1 MFGRMMVSALALT
14 GVAYAQDGGAQV
26 PASPDCTP
34 QPACST
40 LTPTSSADR
49 VAYDAAYFAQY
60 NPQTALD
67 MVRQVPGF
75 SLDGGEDRRGFS
87 GAVGNLLIDGVRP
100 SSKSQGVEGMLQRIP
115 ASQVVR
121 LEVLRG
127 AAVAGDAS
135 GQSMLLNVVRT
146 PTAGSGVY
154 EAGFELTSRG
164 VPAPR
169 GELSY
174 SGRNGN
180 VEYTLAGSIF
190 SQYRDLPGWRL
201 FSDEPGDIYTGRA
214 DTPSPRDFRE
224 ATINGSIAFPL
235 WGGRF
240 STNAQINAWRFN
252 ADNDFYFFDA
262 LDNPDGALI
271 QDYRERRK
279 GYELGANYDRD
290 IGPWSLGVIGLI
302 NRGRYESFEDDLF
315 LDGVGAL
322 DGDFYQDIVQ
332 DSGESIARFTLSR
345 PLGARHRIE
354 FGAEGAFN
362 SLDQQLEFAGSFAPT
377 PGSVPN
383 INVLVEE
390 ERAEIF
396 ASHTW
401 RPSDVWSIETR
412 LNWETSTLTFSG
424 DTNQVVDLAFWKPSL
439 QLTRTFAGNN
449 QLRFR
454 VYRDVSQLDFGDF
467 VSAVATADALLAGGN
482 PDLVPQTD
490 WRAELG
496 ADLRFPGGA
505 ALSLTLTQH
514 EISNVTDVVPITAI
528 NDNGTPL
535 DTSDDFP
542 FTFDAPGNL
551 GDGEATSLDVNFST
565 PISFIEGGRLTI
577 SGYLWDTEVTDP
589 LTNQPRIFSFRP
601 ESQIEVVFRQD
612 LPDLRFAW
620 QINIFKQGEF
630 QAYRFNEID
639 TSEEGPWVDLTFETT
654 ALPHGMKLTAIAANI
669 FDGTVYRD
677 RRFFNEDPPGPVTN
691 LGRNG
696 INTSRDYRQRE
707 FAQAPWFILQ
717 LSGTF

>member
-1 MFGRMMVSALALT
+1 MLGRMMVSALALT
-14 GVAYAQDGGAQV
+14 GVAYAQEAP
-26 PASPDCTP
+26 PAAA
-34 QPACST
+34 PATSERVV
-40 LTPTSSADR
+40 PTSTSADR
-49 VAYDAAYFAQY
+49 VIYEAAQFAQF

-67 MVRQVPGF
+67 MVSQIPGF
-75 SLDGGEDRRGFS
+75 SLDGGEERRGFS
-87 GAVGNLLIDGVRP
+87 GAVGNVLIDGVRP
-100 SSKSQGVEGMLQRIP
+100 STKSQGVGGILSRIP

-135 GQSMLLNVVRT
+135 GQSILLNVVRT
-146 PTAGSGVY
+146 DSAGSGVY
-154 EAGFELTSRG
+154 SAGFELTSRG

-169 GELSY
+169 GEVSY

-180 VEYTLAGSIF
+180 VEYSIAGSVF

-201 FSDEPGDIYTGRA
+201 FFDEVGGESYAGRA
-214 DTPSPRDFRE
+214 ETPSPRDMRE
-224 ATINGSIAFPL
+224 GTITGSVAFPL

-240 STNAQINAWRFN
+240 STNAQINAFRFN
-252 ADNDFYFFDA
+252 ADNDYYFFDA
-262 LDNPDGALI
+262 LDNPDNALL
-271 QDYRERRK
+271 QDYVEQNR
-279 GYELGANYDRD
+279 GYEFGVNYDRD
-290 IGPWSLGVIGLI
+290 IGPWSLSLIGLI
-302 NRGRYESFEDDLF
+302 NRSRYESDENDLF
-315 LDGVGAL
+315 LTGAGAF
-322 DGDFYQDIVQ
+322 DGDFFQDIQQ
-332 DSGESIARFTLSR
+332 DAGESIARISLSR
-345 PLGARHRIE
+345 PLGEHHRIE
-354 FGAEGAFN
+354 FGGEAAFN
-362 SLDQQLEFAGSFAPT
+362 SLDQRLDLEGSFAP
-377 PGSVPN
+377 PSFDN
-383 INVLVEE
+383 ANVLVEE
-390 ERAEIF
+390 ERAELF

-401 RPSDVWSIETR
+401 RPNSQWSVETR
-412 LNWETSTLTFSG
+412 LNWETSTLTFTG
-424 DTNQVVDLAFWKPSL
+424 DSNQTVDLAFWKPSV
-439 QLTRTFAGNN
+439 QITRTFAGNN

-467 VSAVATADALLAGGN
+467 VSAAATADALISGGN

-490 WRAELG
+490 WRYELG
-496 ADLRFPGGA
+496 ADLHFPGGA
-505 ALSLTLTQH
+505 ALGLTLTQH
-514 EISNVTDVVPITAI
+514 QISDVTDVVYIPAA
-528 NDNGTPL
+528 GY
-535 DTSDDFP
+535 
-542 FTFDAPGNL
+542 DAPGNL

-565 PISFIEGGRLTI
+565 PVSFIEGGRLTI

-589 LTNQPRIFSFRP
+589 LTNQPRIFSYRP
-601 ESQIEVVFRQD
+601 ESQIEINFRQD

-620 QINIFKQGEF
+620 NLSIYKEGEI

-669 FDGTVYRD
+669 LDGTVYRD

>member
-1 MFGRMMVSALALT
+1 MMVSALALT
-14 GVAYAQDGGAQV
+14 GVAYAQEAP
-26 PASPDCTP
+26 PAAA
-34 QPACST
+34 PATSERVV
-40 LTPTSSADR
+40 PTSTSADR
-49 VAYDAAYFAQY
+49 VIYEAAQFAQF

-67 MVRQVPGF
+67 MVSQIPGF
-75 SLDGGEDRRGFS
+75 SLDGGEERRGFS
-87 GAVGNLLIDGVRP
+87 GAVGNVLIDGVRP
-100 SSKSQGVEGMLQRIP
+100 STKSQGVGGILSRIP

-135 GQSMLLNVVRT
+135 GQSILLNVVRT
-146 PTAGSGVY
+146 DSAGSGVY
-154 EAGFELTSRG
+154 SAGFELTSRG

-169 GELSY
+169 GEVSY

-180 VEYTLAGSIF
+180 VEYSIAGSVF

-201 FSDEPGDIYTGRA
+201 FFDEVGGESYAGRA
-214 DTPSPRDFRE
+214 ETPSPRDMRE
-224 ATINGSIAFPL
+224 GTITGSVAFPL

-240 STNAQINAWRFN
+240 STNAQINAFRFN
-252 ADNDFYFFDA
+252 ADNDYYFFDA
-262 LDNPDGALI
+262 LDNPDNALL
-271 QDYRERRK
+271 QDYVEQNR
-279 GYELGANYDRD
+279 GYEFGVNYDRD
-290 IGPWSLGVIGLI
+290 IGPWSLSLIGLI
-302 NRGRYESFEDDLF
+302 NRSRYESDENDLF
-315 LDGVGAL
+315 LTGAGAF
-322 DGDFYQDIVQ
+322 DGDFFQDIQQ
-332 DSGESIARFTLSR
+332 DAGESIARISLSR
-345 PLGARHRIE
+345 PLGEHHRIE
-354 FGAEGAFN
+354 FGGEAAFN
-362 SLDQQLEFAGSFAPT
+362 SLDQRLDLEGSFAP
-377 PGSVPN
+377 PSFDN
-383 INVLVEE
+383 ANVLVEE
-390 ERAEIF
+390 ERAELF

-401 RPSDVWSIETR
+401 RPNSQWSVETR
-412 LNWETSTLTFSG
+412 LNWETSTLTFTG
-424 DTNQVVDLAFWKPSL
+424 DSNQTVDLAFWKPSV
-439 QLTRTFAGNN
+439 QITRTFAGNN

-467 VSAVATADALLAGGN
+467 VSAAATADALISGGN

-490 WRAELG
+490 WRYELG
-496 ADLRFPGGA
+496 ADLHFPGGA
-505 ALSLTLTQH
+505 ALGLTLTQH
-514 EISNVTDVVPITAI
+514 QISDVTDVVYIPAA
-528 NDNGTPL
+528 GY
-535 DTSDDFP
+535 
-542 FTFDAPGNL
+542 DAPGNL

-565 PISFIEGGRLTI
+565 PVSFIEGGRLTI

-589 LTNQPRIFSFRP
+589 LTNQPRIFSYRP
-601 ESQIEVVFRQD
+601 ESQIEINFRQD

-620 QINIFKQGEF
+620 NLSIYKEGEI

-654 ALPHGMKLTAIAANI
+654 ALPHGMKLTAIAANL

>member
-1 MFGRMMVSALALT
+1 MLGRMMVSALALT
-14 GVAYAQDGGAQV
+14 GVAYAQEAP
-26 PASPDCTP
+26 PAAA
-34 QPACST
+34 PATSERVV
-40 LTPTSSADR
+40 PTSTSADR
-49 VAYDAAYFAQY
+49 VIYEAAQFAQF

-67 MVRQVPGF
+67 MVSQIPGF
-75 SLDGGEDRRGFS
+75 SLDGGEERRGFS
-87 GAVGNLLIDGVRP
+87 GAVGNVLIDGVRP
-100 SSKSQGVEGMLQRIP
+100 STKSQGVGGILSRIP

-135 GQSMLLNVVRT
+135 GQSILLNVVRT
-146 PTAGSGVY
+146 DSAGSGVY
-154 EAGFELTSRG
+154 SAGFELTSRG

-169 GELSY
+169 GEVSY

-180 VEYTLAGSIF
+180 VEYSIAGSVF

-201 FSDEPGDIYTGRA
+201 FFDEVGGESYAGRA
-214 DTPSPRDFRE
+214 ETPSPRDMRE
-224 ATINGSIAFPL
+224 GTITGSVAFPL

-240 STNAQINAWRFN
+240 STNAQVNAFRFN
-252 ADNDFYFFDA
+252 ADNDYYFFDA
-262 LDNPDGALI
+262 LDNPDNALL
-271 QDYRERRK
+271 QDYVEQNR
-279 GYELGANYDRD
+279 GYEFGVNYDRD
-290 IGPWSLGVIGLI
+290 IGPWSLSLIGLI
-302 NRGRYESFEDDLF
+302 NRSRYESDENDLF
-315 LDGVGAL
+315 LTGAGAF
-322 DGDFYQDIVQ
+322 DGDFFQDIQQ
-332 DSGESIARFTLSR
+332 DAGESIARISLSR
-345 PLGARHRIE
+345 PLGEHHRIE
-354 FGAEGAFN
+354 FGGEAAFN
-362 SLDQQLEFAGSFAPT
+362 SLDQRLDLEGSFAP
-377 PGSVPN
+377 PSFDN
-383 INVLVEE
+383 ANVLVEE
-390 ERAEIF
+390 ERAELF

-401 RPSDVWSIETR
+401 RPNSQWSVETR
-412 LNWETSTLTFSG
+412 LNWETSTLTFTG
-424 DTNQVVDLAFWKPSL
+424 DSNQTVDLAFWKPSV
-439 QLTRTFAGNN
+439 QITRTFAGNN

-467 VSAVATADALLAGGN
+467 VSAAATADALISGGN

-490 WRAELG
+490 WRYELG
-496 ADLRFPGGA
+496 ADLHFPGGA
-505 ALSLTLTQH
+505 ALGLTLTQH
-514 EISNVTDVVPITAI
+514 QISDVTDVVYIPAA
-528 NDNGTPL
+528 GY
-535 DTSDDFP
+535 
-542 FTFDAPGNL
+542 DAPGNL

-565 PISFIEGGRLTI
+565 PVSFIEGGRLTI

-589 LTNQPRIFSFRP
+589 LTNQPRIFSYRP
-601 ESQIEVVFRQD
+601 ESQIEINFRQD

-620 QINIFKQGEF
+620 NLSIYKEGEI

-654 ALPHGMKLTAIAANI
+654 ALPHGMKLTAIAANL

>member
-1 MFGRMMVSALALT
+1 MLGRMMVSALALT
-14 GVAYAQDGGAQV
+14 GVAYAQETNPAPAPTNEAAIT
-26 PASPDCTP
+26 PAS
-34 QPACST
+34 
-40 LTPTSSADR
+40 SSADR
-49 VAYDAAYFAQY
+49 VIYEPAQFSQY

-67 MVRQVPGF
+67 MVRQIPGF

-100 SSKSQGVEGMLQRIP
+100 STKSQGVEGILQRIP
-115 ASQVVR
+115 ANQVVR
-121 LEVLRG
+121 LEILRG

-135 GQSMLLNVVRT
+135 GQSTLLNVVRT
-146 PTAGSGVY
+146 PTSGSGVY

-201 FSDEPGDIYTGRA
+201 FYDEPGDIYTGRA
-214 DTPSPRDFRE
+214 ETPSPRDFRE

-235 WGGRF
+235 LGGRF
-240 STNAQINAWRFN
+240 SINGQLNAWRFN
-252 ADNDFYFFDA
+252 ADNDYFFFDA
-262 LDNPDGALI
+262 LDNPDSALL
-271 QDYRERRK
+271 QDFRERRK
-279 GYELGANYDRD
+279 GYELGFNYDRD
-290 IGPWSLGVIGLI
+290 LGPWSLGVIGLV

-315 LDGVGAL
+315 LDGLGAL

-332 DSGESIARFTLSR
+332 DTGESIARFTLSR
-345 PLGARHRIE
+345 PLGARQRIE
-354 FGAEGAFN
+354 IGAEGAFN
-362 SLDQQLEFAGSFAPT
+362 SLDQQLVFDGSFAPT

-424 DTNQVVDLAFWKPSL
+424 DTNQTVDLAFWKPSL
-439 QLTRTFAGNN
+439 QITRTFAGNN

-454 VYRDVSQLDFGDF
+454 IYRDVSQLDFGDF

-505 ALSLTLTQH
+505 ALGLTLTQH
-514 EISNVTDVVPITAI
+514 QISDVSDVVTLV
-528 NDNGTPL
+528 NTQGTP
-535 DTSDDFP
+535 SVADDEFY
-542 FTFDAPGNL
+542 DAPGNL
-551 GDGEATSLDVNFST
+551 GDGEALSLDVNFST

-577 SGYLWDTEVTDP
+577 SGYLWDTKVTDP
-589 LTNQPRIFSFRP
+589 LTNQPRIFSYRP
-601 ESQIEVVFRQD
+601 ESQIEVTFRQD

-620 QINIFKQGEF
+620 NISIFKEGEI

-639 TSEEGPWVDLTFETT
+639 TSEEGPWVDLTLETT

-677 RRFFNEDPPGPVTN
+677 RRFFNEDPAGPITN

>member
-1 MFGRMMVSALALT
+1 MLGRMMVSALALT
-14 GVAYAQDGGAQV
+14 GVAYAQEAP
-26 PASPDCTP
+26 PAAA
-34 QPACST
+34 PATSERVV
-40 LTPTSSADR
+40 PTSTSADR
-49 VAYDAAYFAQY
+49 VIYEAAQFAQF

-67 MVRQVPGF
+67 MVSQIPGF
-75 SLDGGEDRRGFS
+75 SLDGGEERRGFS
-87 GAVGNLLIDGVRP
+87 GAVGNVLIDGVRP
-100 SSKSQGVEGMLQRIP
+100 STKSQGVGGILSRIP

-135 GQSMLLNVVRT
+135 GQSILLNVVRT
-146 PTAGSGVY
+146 DSAGSGVY
-154 EAGFELTSRG
+154 SAGFELTSRG

-169 GELSY
+169 GEVSY

-180 VEYTLAGSIF
+180 VEYSIAGSVF

-201 FSDEPGDIYTGRA
+201 FFDEVGGESYAGRA
-214 DTPSPRDFRE
+214 ETPSPRDMRE
-224 ATINGSIAFPL
+224 GTITGSVAFPL

-240 STNAQINAWRFN
+240 STNAQINAFRFN
-252 ADNDFYFFDA
+252 ADNDYYFFDA
-262 LDNPDGALI
+262 LDNPDNALL
-271 QDYRERRK
+271 QDYVEQNR
-279 GYELGANYDRD
+279 GYEFGVNYDRD
-290 IGPWSLGVIGLI
+290 IGPWSLSLIGLI
-302 NRGRYESFEDDLF
+302 NRSRYESDENDLF
-315 LDGVGAL
+315 LTGAGAF
-322 DGDFYQDIVQ
+322 DGDFFQDIQQ
-332 DSGESIARFTLSR
+332 DAGESIARISLSR
-345 PLGARHRIE
+345 PLGEHHRIE
-354 FGAEGAFN
+354 FGGEAAFN
-362 SLDQQLEFAGSFAPT
+362 SLDQRLDLEGSFAP
-377 PGSVPN
+377 PSFDN
-383 INVLVEE
+383 ANVLVEE
-390 ERAEIF
+390 ERAELF

-401 RPSDVWSIETR
+401 RPNSQWSVETR
-412 LNWETSTLTFSG
+412 LNWETSTLTFTG
-424 DTNQVVDLAFWKPSL
+424 DSNQTVDLAFWKPSV
-439 QLTRTFAGNN
+439 QITRTFAGNN

-467 VSAVATADALLAGGN
+467 VSAAATADALISGGN

-490 WRAELG
+490 WRYELG
-496 ADLRFPGGA
+496 ADLHFPGGA
-505 ALSLTLTQH
+505 ALGLTLTQH
-514 EISNVTDVVPITAI
+514 QISDVTDVVSITAA
-528 NDNGTPL
+528 GY
-535 DTSDDFP
+535 
-542 FTFDAPGNL
+542 DAPGNL

-565 PISFIEGGRLTI
+565 PVSFIEGGRLTI

-589 LTNQPRIFSFRP
+589 LTNQPRIFSYRP
-601 ESQIEVVFRQD
+601 ESQIEINFRQD

-620 QINIFKQGEF
+620 NLSIYKEGEI

-654 ALPHGMKLTAIAANI
+654 ALPHGMKLTAIAANL

>member
-1 MFGRMMVSALALT
+1 MLGRMMVSALALT
-14 GVAYAQDGGAQV
+14 GVAYAQEATP
-26 PASPDCTP
+26 PATTNE
-34 QPACST
+34 AAV
-40 LTPTSSADR
+40 TPTTSTGDR
-49 VAYDAAYFAQY
+49 AIYEAAQFTRY

-100 SSKSQGVEGMLQRIP
+100 STKSQGVEGILQRIP
-115 ASQVVR
+115 ANQVVR

-135 GQSMLLNVVRT
+135 GQSTLLNVVRT
-146 PTAGSGVY
+146 PTAGSGTY

-180 VEYTLAGSIF
+180 VEWSLAGSVF

-201 FSDEPGDIYTGRA
+201 FYDEPGDVYTGRA
-214 DTPSPRDFRE
+214 ETPSPRDFRE
-224 ATINGSIAFPL
+224 ATINGSLAFPL
-235 WGGRF
+235 LGGRF
-240 STNAQINAWRFN
+240 STNAQVNAWRFN
-252 ADNDFYFFDA
+252 ADNDYFFFDA
-262 LDNPDGALI
+262 FDVPDSALI
-271 QDYRERRK
+271 QDFRENRL
-279 GYELGANYDRD
+279 GYEIGANYDRD
-290 IGPWSLGVIGLI
+290 IGPWSLGLI
-302 NRGRYESFEDDLF
+302 ALMNRGTYKSFEDDLF
-315 LDGVGAL
+315 LDGAGAL

-332 DSGESIARFTLSR
+332 ESGESIARFTLSR
-345 PLGARHRIE
+345 PLGPRHRIE

-362 SLDQQLEFAGSFAPT
+362 SLDQQLEFAGTFAPT

-383 INVLVEE
+383 VNVLVEE

-396 ASHTW
+396 GSHTW
-401 RPSDVWSIETR
+401 RPTDLWSVETR
-412 LNWETSTLTFSG
+412 LNWETSTLTFTG
-424 DTNQVVDLAFWKPSL
+424 DTNQVVELAFWKPSL
-439 QLTRTFAGNN
+439 QVTRTFAGNN

-490 WRAELG
+490 WRTELG
-496 ADLRFPGGA
+496 ADLRYRGM
-505 ALSLTLTQH
+505 ALGLTLTH
-514 EISNVTDVVPITAI
+514 HRISDVTDVVPLTAI
-528 NDNGTPL
+528 NNNGTPL
-535 DTSDDFP
+535 DPLDDFP

-551 GDGEATSLDVNFST
+551 GDGEALSLDVNFST
-565 PISFIEGGRLTI
+565 PVSFIEGGRLTI
-577 SGYLWDTEVTDP
+577 EGSFWDTEVTDP
-589 LTNQPRIFSFRP
+589 LTNQPRIFSYQP
-601 ESQIEVVFRQD
+601 ESEVEINFRQD
-612 LPDLRFAW
+612 LPDLKIAW
-620 QINIFKQGEF
+620 SISISKEGEV

-654 ALPHGMKLTAIAANI
+654 ALPHNMKLTAIAANI

-696 INTSRDYRQRE
+696 VNTSRDYRQRE

>member
-1 MFGRMMVSALALT
+1 MLGRMMVSALALT
-14 GVAYAQDGGAQV
+14 GVAYAQEAP
-26 PASPDCTP
+26 PAAA
-34 QPACST
+34 PATSERVV
-40 LTPTSSADR
+40 PTSTSADR
-49 VAYDAAYFAQY
+49 VIYEAAQFAQF

-67 MVRQVPGF
+67 MVSQIPGF
-75 SLDGGEDRRGFS
+75 SLDGGEERRGFS
-87 GAVGNLLIDGVRP
+87 GAVGNVLIDGVRP
-100 SSKSQGVEGMLQRIP
+100 STKSQGVGGILSRIP

-135 GQSMLLNVVRT
+135 GQSILLNVVRT
-146 PTAGSGVY
+146 DSAGSGVY
-154 EAGFELTSRG
+154 SAGFELTSRG

-169 GELSY
+169 GEVSY

-180 VEYTLAGSIF
+180 VEYSIAGSVF

-201 FSDEPGDIYTGRA
+201 FFDEVGGESYAGRA
-214 DTPSPRDFRE
+214 ETPSPRDMRE
-224 ATINGSIAFPL
+224 GTITGSVAFPL

-240 STNAQINAWRFN
+240 STNAQVNAFRFN
-252 ADNDFYFFDA
+252 ADNDYYYFDA
-262 LDNPDGALI
+262 LDNPDNALL
-271 QDYRERRK
+271 QDYVEQNR
-279 GYELGANYDRD
+279 GYEFGVNYDRD
-290 IGPWSLGVIGLI
+290 IGPWSLSLIGLI
-302 NRGRYESFEDDLF
+302 NRSRYESDENDLF
-315 LDGVGAL
+315 LTGAGAF
-322 DGDFYQDIVQ
+322 DGDFFQDIQQ
-332 DSGESIARFTLSR
+332 DAGESIARISLSR
-345 PLGARHRIE
+345 PLGEHHRIE
-354 FGAEGAFN
+354 FGGEAAFN
-362 SLDQQLEFAGSFAPT
+362 SLDQRLDLEGSFAP
-377 PGSVPN
+377 PSFDN
-383 INVLVEE
+383 ANVLVEE
-390 ERAEIF
+390 ERAELF

-401 RPSDVWSIETR
+401 RPNSQWSVETR
-412 LNWETSTLTFSG
+412 LNWETSTLTFTG
-424 DTNQVVDLAFWKPSL
+424 DSNQTVDLAFWKPSV
-439 QLTRTFAGNN
+439 QITRTFAGNN

-467 VSAVATADALLAGGN
+467 VSAAATADALISGGN

-490 WRAELG
+490 WRYELG
-496 ADLRFPGGA
+496 ADLHFPGGA
-505 ALSLTLTQH
+505 ALGLTLTQH
-514 EISNVTDVVPITAI
+514 QISDVTDVVYIPAA
-528 NDNGTPL
+528 GY
-535 DTSDDFP
+535 
-542 FTFDAPGNL
+542 DAPGNL

-565 PISFIEGGRLTI
+565 PVSFIEGGRLTI

-589 LTNQPRIFSFRP
+589 LTNQPRIFSYRP
-601 ESQIEVVFRQD
+601 ESQIEINFRQD

-620 QINIFKQGEF
+620 NLSIYKEGEI

-669 FDGTVYRD
+669 LDGTVYRD

>member
-1 MFGRMMVSALALT
+1 MMVSALALT
-14 GVAYAQDGGAQV
+14 GVAYAQEAP
-26 PASPDCTP
+26 PAAA
-34 QPACST
+34 PATSERVV
-40 LTPTSSADR
+40 PTSTSADR
-49 VAYDAAYFAQY
+49 VIYEAAQFAQF

-67 MVRQVPGF
+67 MVSQIPGF
-75 SLDGGEDRRGFS
+75 SLDGGEERRGFS
-87 GAVGNLLIDGVRP
+87 GAVGNVLIDGVRP
-100 SSKSQGVEGMLQRIP
+100 STKSQGVGGILSRIP

-135 GQSMLLNVVRT
+135 GQSILLNVVRT
-146 PTAGSGVY
+146 DSAGSGVY
-154 EAGFELTSRG
+154 SAGFELTSRG

-169 GELSY
+169 GEVSY

-180 VEYTLAGSIF
+180 VEYSIAGSVF

-201 FSDEPGDIYTGRA
+201 FFDEVGGESYAGRA
-214 DTPSPRDFRE
+214 ETPSPRDMRE
-224 ATINGSIAFPL
+224 GTITGSVAFPL

-240 STNAQINAWRFN
+240 STNAQINAFRFN
-252 ADNDFYFFDA
+252 ADNDYYFFDA
-262 LDNPDGALI
+262 LDNPDNALL
-271 QDYRERRK
+271 QDYVEQNR
-279 GYELGANYDRD
+279 GYEFGVNYDRD
-290 IGPWSLGVIGLI
+290 IGPWSLSLIGLI
-302 NRGRYESFEDDLF
+302 NRSRYESDENDLF
-315 LDGVGAL
+315 LTGAGAF
-322 DGDFYQDIVQ
+322 DGDFFQDIQQ
-332 DSGESIARFTLSR
+332 DAGESIARISLSR
-345 PLGARHRIE
+345 PLGEHHRIE
-354 FGAEGAFN
+354 FGGEAAFN
-362 SLDQQLEFAGSFAPT
+362 SLDQRLDLEGSFAP
-377 PGSVPN
+377 PSFDN
-383 INVLVEE
+383 ANVLVEE
-390 ERAEIF
+390 ERAELF

-401 RPSDVWSIETR
+401 RPNSQWSVETR
-412 LNWETSTLTFSG
+412 LNWETSTLTFTG
-424 DTNQVVDLAFWKPSL
+424 DSNQTVDLAFWKPSV
-439 QLTRTFAGNN
+439 QITRTFAGNN

-467 VSAVATADALLAGGN
+467 VSAAATADALISGGN

-490 WRAELG
+490 WRYELG
-496 ADLRFPGGA
+496 ADLHFPGGA
-505 ALSLTLTQH
+505 ALGLTLTQH
-514 EISNVTDVVPITAI
+514 QISDVTDVVYIPAA
-528 NDNGTPL
+528 GY
-535 DTSDDFP
+535 
-542 FTFDAPGNL
+542 DAPGNL

-565 PISFIEGGRLTI
+565 PVSFIEGGRLTI

-589 LTNQPRIFSFRP
+589 LTNQPRIFSYRP
-601 ESQIEVVFRQD
+601 ESQIEINFRQD

-620 QINIFKQGEF
+620 NLSIYKEGEI

-654 ALPHGMKLTAIAANI
+654 ALPHGVKLTAIAANL

>member
-1 MFGRMMVSALALT
+1 MLGRMMVSALALT
-14 GVAYAQDGGAQV
+14 GVAYAQEAP
-26 PASPDCTP
+26 PAAA
-34 QPACST
+34 PATSERVV
-40 LTPTSSADR
+40 PTSTSADR
-49 VAYDAAYFAQY
+49 VIYEAAQFAQF

-67 MVRQVPGF
+67 MVSQIPGF
-75 SLDGGEDRRGFS
+75 SLDGGEERRGFS
-87 GAVGNLLIDGVRP
+87 GAVGNVLIDGVRP
-100 SSKSQGVEGMLQRIP
+100 STKSQGVGGILSRIP

-135 GQSMLLNVVRT
+135 GQSILLNVVRT
-146 PTAGSGVY
+146 DSAGSGVY
-154 EAGFELTSRG
+154 SAGFELTSRG

-169 GELSY
+169 GEVSY

-180 VEYTLAGSIF
+180 VEYSIAGSVF

-201 FSDEPGDIYTGRA
+201 FFDEVGGESYAGRA
-214 DTPSPRDFRE
+214 ETPSPRDMRE
-224 ATINGSIAFPL
+224 GTITGSVAFPL

-240 STNAQINAWRFN
+240 STNAQINAFRFN
-252 ADNDFYFFDA
+252 ADNDYYFFDA
-262 LDNPDGALI
+262 LDNPDNALL
-271 QDYRERRK
+271 QDYVEQNR
-279 GYELGANYDRD
+279 GYEFGVNYDRD
-290 IGPWSLGVIGLI
+290 IGPWSLSLIGLI
-302 NRGRYESFEDDLF
+302 NRSRYESDENDLF
-315 LDGVGAL
+315 LTGAGAF
-322 DGDFYQDIVQ
+322 DGDFFQDIQQ
-332 DSGESIARFTLSR
+332 DAGESIARISLSR
-345 PLGARHRIE
+345 PLGEHHRIE
-354 FGAEGAFN
+354 FGGEAAFN
-362 SLDQQLEFAGSFAPT
+362 SLDQRLDLEGSFAP
-377 PGSVPN
+377 PSFDN
-383 INVLVEE
+383 ANVLVEE
-390 ERAEIF
+390 ERAELF

-401 RPSDVWSIETR
+401 RPNSQWSVETR
-412 LNWETSTLTFSG
+412 LNWETSTLTFTG
-424 DTNQVVDLAFWKPSL
+424 DSNQTVDLAFWKPSV
-439 QLTRTFAGNN
+439 QITRTFAGNN

-467 VSAVATADALLAGGN
+467 VSAAATADALISGGN

-490 WRAELG
+490 WRYELG
-496 ADLRFPGGA
+496 ADLHFPGGA
-505 ALSLTLTQH
+505 ALGLTLTQH
-514 EISNVTDVVPITAI
+514 QISDVTDVVYIPAA
-528 NDNGTPL
+528 GY
-535 DTSDDFP
+535 
-542 FTFDAPGNL
+542 DAPGNL

-565 PISFIEGGRLTI
+565 PVSFIEGGRLTI

-589 LTNQPRIFSFRP
+589 LTNQPRIFSYRP
-601 ESQIEVVFRQD
+601 ESQIEINFRQD

-620 QINIFKQGEF
+620 NLSIYKEGEI

-654 ALPHGMKLTAIAANI
+654 ALPHGMKLTAIAANL

>member
-14 GVAYAQDGGAQV
+14 GVAYAQDGTAQA
-26 PASPDCTP
+26 PASPDCAP
-34 QPACST
+34 QPTCSSIAPAT
-40 LTPTSSADR
+40 SADR
-49 VAYDAAYFAQY
+49 VAYEAAHFAQY

-67 MVRQVPGF
+67 MVRQIPGF
-75 SLDGGEDRRGFS
+75 ALDGGEDRRGFS

-100 SSKSQGVEGMLQRIP
+100 STKSQGVEGILSRIP
-115 ASQVVR
+115 ANQVVR

-180 VEYTLAGSIF
+180 VEWSLAGSLF

-201 FSDEPGDIYTGRA
+201 FFDETAGGAYAGRA
-214 DTPSPRDFRE
+214 ETPSPRDFRE
-224 ATINGSIAFPL
+224 GTITGSVAFPL

-240 STNAQINAWRFN
+240 STNAQVNAFRFN
-252 ADNDFYFFDA
+252 ADNDYYFFDA
-262 LDNPDGALI
+262 TDNPDGALI
-271 QDYRERRK
+271 QDFLERRL
-279 GYELGANYDRD
+279 GYEVGVNYDRD
-290 IGPWSLGVIGLI
+290 IGPWALGVIGLV
-302 NRGRYESFEDDLF
+302 NRGEYRSFEDDLF
-315 LDGVGAL
+315 YAGAGVF

-332 DSGESIARFTLSR
+332 DTGESIARATLSR
-345 PLGARHRIE
+345 QLGPRHRIE
-354 FGAEGAFN
+354 FGGEGAFN
-362 SLDQQLEFAGSFAPT
+362 SLEQKLDLSGSFAPS
-377 PGSVPN
+377 SVDFA
-383 INVLVEE
+383 NVLVEE
-390 ERAEIF
+390 ERAELF

-401 RPSDVWSIETR
+401 RPSDQWSVETR

-424 DTNQVVDLAFWKPSL
+424 EVDQTVDLTFWKPSL
-439 QLTRTFAGNN
+439 QITRTFAGNN
-449 QLRFR
+449 QVRFR

-467 VSAVATADALLAGGN
+467 VSAVATADAIVAGGN

-490 WRAELG
+490 WRYELG
-496 ADLRFPGGA
+496 GDFRFPGGA
-505 ALSLTLTQH
+505 ALGLTLTYH
-514 EISNVTDVVPITAI
+514 DISDVTDVVYIPPPV
-528 NDNGTPL
+528 G
-535 DTSDDFP
+535 
-542 FTFDAPGNL
+542 FDAPGNL
-551 GDGEATSLDVNFST
+551 GDGEAWSLDANFST
-565 PISFIEGGRLTI
+565 PVPMIEGGRLTI
-577 SGYLWDTEVTDP
+577 NGYLWDTEVVDP
-589 LTNQPRIFSFRP
+589 LTNQPRIFSFQP
-601 ESQIEVVFRQD
+601 ESQVEVVFRQD

-620 QINIFKQGEF
+620 QINIFKQGET

-677 RRFFNEDPPGPVTN
+677 RRFFNEDDGSGGS

-696 INTSRDYRQRE
+696 ANTFRDYRQRE

>member
-1 MFGRMMVSALALT
+1 MLGRMMVSALALT
-14 GVAYAQDGGAQV
+14 GVAYAQDGTQAA
-26 PASPDCTP
+26 ASPDCAP
-34 QPACST
+34 QPTCST
-40 LTPTSSADR
+40 IAPTTSADR
-49 VAYDAAYFAQY
+49 VAYEAAHFTQY

-67 MVRQVPGF
+67 MVRQIPGF
-75 SLDGGEDRRGFS
+75 ALDGGEDRRGFS

-100 SSKSQGVEGMLQRIP
+100 STKSQGVEGILSRIP
-115 ASQVVR
+115 ANQVVR

-146 PTAGSGVY
+146 PAAGSGVY

-180 VEYTLAGSIF
+180 VEWSLAGSIF

-201 FSDEPGDIYTGRA
+201 FTDESSGTPVPTGRA
-214 DTPSPRDFRE
+214 ETPSPRDFRE
-224 ATINGSIAFPL
+224 GTITGSVAFPL

-240 STNAQINAWRFN
+240 STNAQVNAFRFN
-252 ADNDFYFFDA
+252 ADNDYYFFDA
-262 LDNPDGALI
+262 ADNPDGALI
-271 QDYRERRK
+271 QDFLERRLS
-279 GYELGANYDRD
+279 YEVGMNYDRD
-290 IGPWSLGVIGLI
+290 FGPWSLGVIGLV
-302 NRGRYESFEDDLF
+302 NRGEYRSFEDDLF
-315 LDGVGAL
+315 YAGAGVF
-322 DGDFYQDIVQ
+322 DGDFNQDIVQ
-332 DSGESIARFTLSR
+332 DTGESIARATLSR
-345 PLGARHRIE
+345 QLGPRHRIE
-354 FGAEGAFN
+354 FGGEGAFN
-362 SLDQQLEFAGSFAPT
+362 SLEQRLDLSGSFAP
-377 PGSVPN
+377 GSVDFA
-383 INVLVEE
+383 NVLVEE
-390 ERAEIF
+390 ERAELF

-401 RPSDVWSIETR
+401 RPSDQWSVETR

-424 DTNQVVDLAFWKPSL
+424 EVDQTVDLTFWKPSL
-439 QLTRTFAGNN
+439 QITRTFAGNN

-467 VSAVATADALLAGGN
+467 VSAVATADAIVAGGN

-490 WRAELG
+490 WRYELG
-496 ADLRFPGGA
+496 GDFRFPGGA
-505 ALSLTLTQH
+505 ALGLTLTYH
-514 EISNVTDVVPITAI
+514 DISDVTDVVYIPPPV
-528 NDNGTPL
+528 G
-535 DTSDDFP
+535 
-542 FTFDAPGNL
+542 FDAPGNL
-551 GDGEATSLDVNFST
+551 GDGEAWSLDANFST
-565 PISFIEGGRLTI
+565 PVPMIEGGRLTI
-577 SGYLWDTEVTDP
+577 NGYLWDTEVVDP
-589 LTNQPRIFSFRP
+589 PTNQPRIFSFQP

-620 QINIFKQGEF
+620 QINIFKQGET

-654 ALPHGMKLTAIAANI
+654 ALPHNMKLTAIAANI

-677 RRFFNEDPPGPVTN
+677 RRFFNEVGPGPGFAP

>member
-1 MFGRMMVSALALT
+1 MLGRMMVSALALT
-14 GVAYAQDGGAQV
+14 GVAYAQEAP
-26 PASPDCTP
+26 PAAA
-34 QPACST
+34 PATSERVV
-40 LTPTSSADR
+40 PTSTSADR
-49 VAYDAAYFAQY
+49 VIYEAAQFAQF

-67 MVRQVPGF
+67 MVSQIPGF
-75 SLDGGEDRRGFS
+75 SLDGGEERRGFS
-87 GAVGNLLIDGVRP
+87 GAVGNVLIDGVRP
-100 SSKSQGVEGMLQRIP
+100 STKSQGVGGILSRIP

-135 GQSMLLNVVRT
+135 GQSILLNVVRT
-146 PTAGSGVY
+146 DSAGSGVY
-154 EAGFELTSRG
+154 SAGFELTSRG

-169 GELSY
+169 GEVSY

-180 VEYTLAGSIF
+180 VEYSIAGSVF

-201 FSDEPGDIYTGRA
+201 FFDEVGGESYAGRA
-214 DTPSPRDFRE
+214 ETPSPRDMRE
-224 ATINGSIAFPL
+224 GTITGSVAFPL

-240 STNAQINAWRFN
+240 STNAQVNAFRFS
-252 ADNDFYFFDA
+252 ADNDYYFFDA
-262 LDNPDGALI
+262 LDNPDNALL
-271 QDYRERRK
+271 QDYVEQNR
-279 GYELGANYDRD
+279 GYEFGVNYDRD
-290 IGPWSLGVIGLI
+290 IGPWSLSLIGLI
-302 NRGRYESFEDDLF
+302 NRSRYESDENDLF
-315 LDGVGAL
+315 LTGAGAF
-322 DGDFYQDIVQ
+322 DGDFFQDIQQ
-332 DSGESIARFTLSR
+332 DAGESIARISLSR
-345 PLGARHRIE
+345 PLGEHHRIE
-354 FGAEGAFN
+354 FGGEAAFN
-362 SLDQQLEFAGSFAPT
+362 SLDQRLDLEGSFAP
-377 PGSVPN
+377 PSFDN
-383 INVLVEE
+383 ANVLVEE
-390 ERAEIF
+390 ERAELF

-401 RPSDVWSIETR
+401 RPNSQWSVETR
-412 LNWETSTLTFSG
+412 LNWETSTLTFTG
-424 DTNQVVDLAFWKPSL
+424 DSNQTVDLAFWKPSV
-439 QLTRTFAGNN
+439 QITRTFAGNN

-467 VSAVATADALLAGGN
+467 VSAAATADALISGGN

-490 WRAELG
+490 WRYELG
-496 ADLRFPGGA
+496 ADLHFPGGA
-505 ALSLTLTQH
+505 ALGLTLTQH
-514 EISNVTDVVPITAI
+514 QISDVTDVVYIPAA
-528 NDNGTPL
+528 GY
-535 DTSDDFP
+535 
-542 FTFDAPGNL
+542 DAPGNL

-565 PISFIEGGRLTI
+565 PVSFIEGGRLTI

-589 LTNQPRIFSFRP
+589 LTNQPRIFSYRP
-601 ESQIEVVFRQD
+601 ESQIEINFRQD

-620 QINIFKQGEF
+620 NLSIYKEGEI

-654 ALPHGMKLTAIAANI
+654 ALPHGMKLTAIAANL